1 MQIFDYFEPV
11 DFSQFPELENSAGKY
26 SLGRSIQNFTEK
38 LSVTTISKARVVVFG
53 VPLDNGEAKKGAAF
67 APGQIRKELYR
78 LAALNSRLNIA
89 DLGNLKPASSQKGTF
104 LALRDVT
111 EYLYELGVV
120 TVVIGGS
127 QDLTVGICD
136 SFKNNRYFSLSC
148 VDAVLDIK
156 KGVETFNSGNFLTR
170 VFKQLPNLFQFNLI
184 GYQNQLVGDKLLSK
198 TQGIS
203 NHVRL
208 GKLRDD
214 FSVAEPVIRNT
225 DVLSFDVGA
234 IKYSEAATNRQKN
247 PNGLRG
253 EEACKLAHYA
263 GISSRLKVFGIFEV
277 FPENEKNT
285 IVNKLSAEIIWY
297 FFEGVQNRKNED
309 INHQDNKIT
318 YKVEVDDLE
327 QPIIFLN
334 DPDTN
339 RWWFEVTSIAGKRF
353 VFACAEDD
361 YTTAA
366 SNEIPGKWLDYI
378 QKMDQISK

>member
-11 DFSQFPELENSAGKY
+11 DFSQFSELENSTGKY

-38 LSVTTISKARVVVFG
+38 LSVAAIAKAGIVIFG
-53 VPLDNGEAKKGAAF
+53 VPFDNNEANSGAAL
-67 APGQIRKELYR
+67 APGRIRKELYR
-78 LAALNSRLNIA
+78 LATLNNRLNIV
-89 DLGNLKPASSQKGTF
+89 DLGNLKPASSHKGTF

-136 SFKNNRYFSLSC
+136 AFRNNRYFSLSC
-148 VDAVLDIK
+148 IDAILDTK
-156 KGVETFNSGNFLTR
+156 KGVETFNSGNYLTR
-170 VFKQLPNLFQFNLI
+170 IFKQLPQLFQFSLI
-184 GYQNQLVGDKLLSK
+184 GYQNHLVGEKLLSK
-198 TQGIS
+198 TQGVS
-203 NHVRL
+203 DHVRL

-214 FSVAEPVIRNT
+214 FSIAEPLMRNT
-225 DVLSFDVGA
+225 DVLSFDIGA
-234 IKYSEAATNRQKN
+234 VKYSEAATWRQKN

-263 GISSRLKVFGIFEV
+263 GISDRLKIFGIFEV
-277 FPENEKNT
+277 FPENEENT
-285 IVNKLSAEIIWY
+285 IIYKLSAEIIWY
-297 FFEGVQNRKNED
+297 FLEGCQSRKADDKIASENT
-309 INHQDNKIT
+309 IT
-318 YKVEVDDLE
+318 YKVEIDELE

-339 RWWFEVTSIAGKRF
+339 RWWYEITSLSGDNA
-353 VFACAEDD
+353 VFACDEED
-361 YTTAA
+361 YRLAA

-378 QKMDQISK
+378 QKMDRLSK